1 MEESLK
7 KPPKELVE
15 ALPEDV
21 GVWLEGW
28 GWYVVLGVAAVI
40 ILLLLFGLLSF
51 LRKLFSRNR
60 QIPSKNLEEHF
71 AQYPPLK
78 PSSGDRR
85 LTIEGVPVRLR
96 LVVVAPAGKESG
108 FDDQKIDKLLDRILP
123 GLGGIFNADKPR
135 VRLWPMQLSY
145 QGFAN
150 HLHRNT
156 IIPEGD
162 GQLSKWAVVAGRAKL
177 DDCHVM
183 LGLGLEALKPTTI
196 GRKTIDSHEWDVMLR
211 VRTRE

>member
-7 KPPKELVE
+7 KPPKELIE

-21 GVWLEGW
+21 GAWLEGW
-28 GWYVVLGVAAVI
+28 GWYVVLGVAAFIV
-40 ILLLLFGLLSF
+40 LLLLLGLLSF
-51 LRKLFSRNR
+51 LRKLFARQR
-60 QIPSKNLEEHF
+60 QIPGQNLEEHF

-96 LVVVAPAGKESG
+96 LVVVAPAGTESG
-108 FDDQKIDKLLDRILP
+108 FDDQRIDKLLDRILP

-135 VRLWPMQLSY
+135 VRIWPTQLSHE
-145 QGFAN
+145 GFAN

-196 GRKTIDSHEWDVMLR
+196 GRKTIDAHEWDVMLR